1 MTLEERY
8 KASSDNIKSDMYS
21 GMTKFLKDTS
31 KLNIDRIPAKY
42 DTKSRLATKGPKT
55 SRLDIDSIPSKYAPK

>member
-31 KLNIDRIPAKY
+31 KLNIDRIPTKY
-42 DTKSRLATKGPKT
+42 DVTSRLATKGSKA
-55 SRLDIDSIPSKYAPK
+55 SKYDIDSVPSKYAPK

>member
-8 KASSDNIKSDMYS
+8 KASADNIKSDTYS

-42 DTKSRLATKGPKT
+42 DVTSRLATKGPKA
-55 SRLDIDSIPSKYAPK
+55 SKLDIDSVPSKYAPR